1 MSPFCTGT
9 PIFTLAESPDLVIAC
24 GEYNSGIEILKSSKE
39 PEQIFTITR
48 IVNHPDYQPNRV
60 RIRYL
65 LSRPKSKSKVLNP
78 KIQRFGL
85 LFGIASLGP
94 PTTHPPTTLQL
105 Q

>member
-24 GEYNSGIEILKSSKE
+24 GEYNSGVEILNLSKE
-39 PEQIFTITR
+39 PEQIFTITK

-85 LFGIASLGP
+85 WLTIKLLGP
-94 PTTHPPTTLQL
+94 PPPTHPPTHP
-105 Q
+105 